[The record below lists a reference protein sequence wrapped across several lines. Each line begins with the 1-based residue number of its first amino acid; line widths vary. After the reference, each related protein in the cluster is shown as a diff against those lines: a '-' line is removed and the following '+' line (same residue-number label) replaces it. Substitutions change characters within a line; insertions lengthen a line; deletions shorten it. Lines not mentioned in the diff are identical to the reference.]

1 MSPKRDHVPLLCAC
15 PCPSQ
20 VPPTMTL
27 GTFLGQTVSHR
38 LGSVPPAQAFTL
50 FWDSVS
56 SIWVLWSLPALE
68 FLSGLCGLSPDCKP
82 LSR

>member
-1 MSPKRDHVPLLCAC
+1 MSPKRDHAPLLCAW
-15 PCPSQ
+15 PSPSQ
-20 VPPTMTL
+20 VPPTKTL